1 MFLNLS
7 QNSIIY
13 VLDSKNNKLSTGTV
27 THVSIP
33 RARNAVFGQNMDT
46 VVDITAIVD
55 GEKREFKQVP
65 SFNTTANFGPDNF
78 VLADSKESMNSYIS
92 TALQN
97 SRNIVNSVDRHKE
110 LIKNY
115 EELLQ
120 VLDPATRAVKEKDKV
135 IQDLKDQ
142 MAELKE
148 MLKSMANTETSKKE

>member
-27 THVSIP
+27 TYVSIP
-33 RARNAVFGQNMDT
+33 IARNAVFGQNMDT

-65 SFNTTANFGPDNF
+65 SFNTTANFGPDSF

-148 MLKSMANTETSKKE
+148 MLKSMTNTETSKKE